1 MEYGKNNII
10 NCKYIFNWSFIFGH
24 VEEESKT
31 RQEAKVKNNKI
42 AMYVEMGPG
51 TGV

>member
-1 MEYGKNNII
+1 MEKII
-10 NCKYIFNWSFIFGH
+10 SLIVSISLIGVLFFGH
-24 VEEESKT
+24 VEEKSKT